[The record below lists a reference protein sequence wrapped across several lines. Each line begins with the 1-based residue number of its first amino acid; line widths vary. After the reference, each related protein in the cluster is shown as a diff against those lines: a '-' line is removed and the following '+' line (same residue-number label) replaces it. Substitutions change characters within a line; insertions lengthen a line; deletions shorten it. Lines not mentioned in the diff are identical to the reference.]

1 MSDLPVVLNCGG
13 CGSEAAQETVL
24 QFGERFK
31 QPGHCV
37 VQVNMWSPASST
49 CQHCVAKPAFCTVK
63 LSELESATL
72 PRSEITKQAVFRAM
86 MLCELNC
93 MKNARDRF
101 AGKLGVNGL
110 LFQMG
115 SLISQRYA
123 DAQGYNP
130 NMELAGRLKFI
141 LQTMDKIPQHVPTRS
156 KMSVQCVDGTADYS
170 LTTIL
175 CLFELSKKNE
185 EGAGEGYESA

>member
-1 MSDLPVVLNCGG
+1 MSDVPVVLNCSG

-37 VQVNMWSPASST
+37 VQVNLWSPATNT

-72 PRSEITKQAVFRAM
+72 PRSEITKQAVFWAM
-86 MLCELNC
+86 NLCELNC
-93 MKNARDRF
+93 MKNVSDRF
-101 AGKLGVNGL
+101 AGKLNVHAL

-115 SLISQRYA
+115 SLIADRYA
-123 DAQGYNP
+123 DAQGTSA
-130 NMELAGRLKFI
+130 NMELAGRLKFVV
-141 LQTMDKIPQHVPTRS
+141 QTMDKMPQHLLTRC
-156 KMSVQCVDGTADYS
+156 KMSVECINGTADYS
-170 LTTIL
+170 LTNIL
-175 CLFELSKKNE
+175 ALFELSKKE
-185 EGAGEGYESA
+185 EDEGQGYESA